1 MAKFN
6 VGDEVKVHILRG
18 YNKRGVWTIHP
29 MYTTRP
35 EAKFDGATGKV
46 IDIDVTEDAVATEP
60 RYQTGGI
67 QYLVDFEG
75 YKNRGIPWGEQW
87 FREEW
92 LQLVPHSEA
101 ERPKDTAAMERST
114 TPARAS

>member
-1 MAKFN
+1 MARFE
-6 VGDEVKVHILRG
+6 VGDDVKVHLLRG

-35 EAKFDGATGKV
+35 EAKFDGATGKIV
-46 IDIDVTEDAVATEP
+46 EINVTEDAAATEP

-67 QYLVDFEG
+67 QYLVDCEG
-75 YKNRGIPWGEQW
+75 FNNRGIPWGEQW

-92 LQLVPHSEA
+92 LQLVPPSDA
-101 ERPKDTAAMERST
+101 ATPKDTAAMERST
-114 TPARAS
+114 TSARMS